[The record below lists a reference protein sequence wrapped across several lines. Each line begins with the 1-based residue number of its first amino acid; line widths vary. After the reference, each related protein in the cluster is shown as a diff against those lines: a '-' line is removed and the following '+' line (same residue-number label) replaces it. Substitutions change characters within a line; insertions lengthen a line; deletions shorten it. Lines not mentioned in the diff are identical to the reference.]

1 MDFITAIKTC
11 FSKYADFNGR
21 ARRSE
26 FWYWYL
32 FTILVSMFSSWIPF
46 ASLVMLALVIPTLA
60 AAVRRLHDI
69 GRSGWWVLLNV
80 VPSIICFAFLIALLG
95 SAIIT
100 LIAAGTYEP
109 EMLIDNLSANI
120 GLCFAYVLS
129 ALASFVCS
137 IVLIVWWAKDSAPGA
152 NEYGENPKGVET
164 K

>member
-26 FWYWYL
+26 FWFWYL

-46 ASLVMLALVIPTLA
+46 ASLVMLALAIPTLA

-80 VPSIICFAFLIALLG
+80 VPSIICFALLIALLG
-95 SAIIT
+95 SALVT
-100 LIAAGTYEP
+100 LVAAGTYEP
-109 EMLIDNLSANI
+109 EMLIDNLSANV
-120 GLCFAYVLS
+120 GLCAAYVLS

-137 IVLIVWWAKDSAPGA
+137 IVLIVWWAKDSIPGA
-152 NEYGENPKGVET
+152 NEYGENPKGVEA
-164 K
+164 

>member
-26 FWYWYL
+26 FWFWYL

-46 ASLVMLALVIPTLA
+46 ASLVMLALAIPTLA

-80 VPSIICFAFLIALLG
+80 VPSIICFALLIALLG
-95 SAIIT
+95 SALVT
-100 LIAAGTYEP
+100 LVAAGTYEP
-109 EMLIDNLSANI
+109 EMLIDNLSANV
-120 GLCFAYVLS
+120 GLCAAYVLS

-137 IVLIVWWAKDSAPGA
+137 IVLIVWWAKDSTPGA
-152 NEYGENPKGVET
+152 NEYGENPKEIA
-164 K
+164 

>member
-60 AAVRRLHDI
+60 ASVRRLHDI

-80 VPSIICFAFLIALLG
+80 VPSIICFALLIALLG
-95 SAIIT
+95 SALVT
-100 LIAAGTYEP
+100 LVAAGTYEP
-109 EMLIDNLSANI
+109 EMLIDNLSANV
-120 GLCFAYVLS
+120 GLCAAYVLS
-129 ALASFVCS
+129 ALVTFVCS
-137 IVLIVWWAKDSAPGA
+137 IVLIVWWAGDSKPGV
-152 NEYGENPKGVET
+152 NEYGENPKGIEA
-164 K
+164 